1 MGLWPQLTHVRR
13 PHTCLIPTGVQAGES
28 AFKANGLSFLD
39 SHSSTSNL
47 STSLCFTY
55 NSSPFLSVFHPIS
68 NNTNASVIV
77 LSALDY
83 LLI

>member
-28 AFKANGLSFLD
+28 AFKANDSSFLD
-39 SHSSTSNL
+39 SH
-47 STSLCFTY
+47 
-55 NSSPFLSVFHPIS
+55 SSPFLSVFHPIS